1 MTTKSSSRFT
11 DTILRRIQQLTARG
25 WLIPAS
31 VIVVIITLWGID
43 RSVNP
48 PEGTNTNVR
57 RSTPASSTPATA
69 TSKPIS
75 PAIVDPATAT
85 FEPILAPCPSE
96 ALQRPASGAE
106 LAGQYHGGL
115 GRVVITN
122 GTVFDAVATLVDNSS
137 ETARRAIYIR
147 QRESGSITSIPPG
160 RYRLQ
165 FQLGTDWL
173 TERRFC
179 RLSGSSEFEDTFDY
193 VEVKSNNGIKYSTHE
208 VTLH

>member
-1 MTTKSSSRFT
+1 M
-11 DTILRRIQQLTARG
+11 
-25 WLIPAS
+25 
-31 VIVVIITLWGID
+31 IITLWGID

-69 TSKPIS
+69 T
-75 PAIVDPATAT
+75 

-106 LAGQYHGGL
+106 LARQYHGGL

-137 ETARRAIYIR
+137 ETPRRAIYIR

-193 VEVKSNNGIKYSTHE
+193 AEVKSDKGIKYSTHE
-208 VTLH
+208 VTLHPVKEGKAKVRKLENSRFTYYRRHS

>member
-1 MTTKSSSRFT
+1 M
-11 DTILRRIQQLTARG
+11 
-25 WLIPAS
+25 
-31 VIVVIITLWGID
+31 VIITLWGID

-57 RSTPASSTPATA
+57 RSTPASST
-69 TSKPIS
+69 
-75 PAIVDPATAT
+75 PATAT

-137 ETARRAIYIR
+137 ETPRRAIYIR
-147 QRESGSITSIPPG
+147 QQESGSITSIPPG
-160 RYRLQ
+160 HYRLQ

-179 RLSGSSEFEDTFDY
+179 RLSGSSEFEDTLDY
-193 VEVKSNNGIKYSTHE
+193 AEVESDERIKYRIHE
-208 VTLH
+208 VTLHPVKEGKAKVRELENSRFILPPP